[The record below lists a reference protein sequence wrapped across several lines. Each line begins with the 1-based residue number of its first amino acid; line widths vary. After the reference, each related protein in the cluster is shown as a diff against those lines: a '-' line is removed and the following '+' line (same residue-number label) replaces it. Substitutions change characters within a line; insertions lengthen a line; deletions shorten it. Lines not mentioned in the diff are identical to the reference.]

1 MALIGTLTD
10 NFNDNSIGPN
20 WGNSYGGA
28 LETGGRARLPC
39 VAGQYSGYQ
48 TAKDWTLAGSTAYVQ
63 LPLAAAVNGATVE
76 AQTMFNIIQATA
88 GTTIAININ
97 TVANTI
103 RFESNVNYVDG
114 SAVSLTYNASTHAW
128 LRIRESGGTLF
139 WDTSTDGSSW
149 TNRRSIST
157 PAWVTNGVNSVAVE
171 LLSYRN
177 NGTTNYAEFDNFN
190 TAASSAAVYLM
201 SASLTADG
209 TQTAALTPSAVLGA
223 ALQGSSSI
231 DASATQ
237 AAVLGAT
244 LSASSRLGAQT
255 DHAAGDDLTAHISA
269 PHSGWTVSTPW
280 I

>member
-1 MALIGTLTD
+1 MALLSTLTD
-10 NFNDNSIGPN
+10 NFNDGIIGPY

-39 VAGQYSGYQ
+39 VAGAYAGYQ
-48 TAKDWTLAGSTAYVQ
+48 TAKDWTLAGSSAYVQ
-63 LPLAAAVNGATVE
+63 LPLAAAANGATVE
-76 AQTMFNIIQATA
+76 AQTVINIIQATA

-103 RFESNVNYVDG
+103 RFESNVNYTDG
-114 SAVSLTYNASTHAW
+114 SAVSLTYSAATHAW

-149 TNRRSIST
+149 TNRRSITT
-157 PAWVTNGVNSVAVE
+157 PAWVTSSVDAVAVE
-171 LLSYRN
+171 MYSYRN

-190 TAASSAAVYLM
+190 TAASSAAVYLL
-201 SASLTADG
+201 SASLTADS
-209 TQTAALTPSAVLGA
+209 TQTAALTQSKVLGA
-223 ALQGSSSI
+223 ALDATSSL

-237 AAVLGAT
+237 AAVLGAS

-255 DHAAGDDLTAHISA
+255 DAAPLDDLTTHISE
-269 PHSGWTVSTPW
+269 PHSGWAVTGPW